1 MKRLTFLLIAGL
13 AACSW
18 LALGCGG
25 SLTFM
30 QDDDATAD
38 DDDVS
43 DDDDA
48 GDDDVTDDDDDD
60 VVSDCAGVE
69 AFFDFE
75 SDDGG
80 FSHDE
85 TNEGF
90 DDPWELGDPDG
101 QMCTSGDQCWTT
113 NLEGNYEDCNAGELL
128 SPVFDL
134 SACEGTSDEV
144 TLRFWHTYWFEQQP
158 SGIFYDG
165 GTIQLSADGGET
177 WVSHSPDPG
186 FPGVIQGN
194 FDECDGPGHDAY
206 GQQGWGE
213 VIPAGTWQEVTVELG
228 DDLRVEEFRFRF
240 LFGSDQGTTDD
251 GWTID
256 DVEIRVD

>member
-1 MKRLTFLLIAGL
+1 MKRLMFILFAGWL
-13 AACSW
+13 ACSW

-30 QDDDATAD
+30 HDDDATAD

-43 DDDDA
+43 DDDDDDA
-48 GDDDVTDDDDDD
+48 GDDDVADDDD
-60 VVSDCAGVE
+60 VVSDCMGVE
-69 AFFDFE
+69 ALFDFE

-85 TNEGF
+85 TNADF
-90 DDPWELGDPDG
+90 DDPWELGEP
-101 QMCTSGDQCWTT
+101 QTQICPSGDQCWAT
-113 NLEGNYEDCNAGELL
+113 NLEGNYDDCNAGELL

-134 SACEGTSDEV
+134 SVCEGTSDEV
-144 TLRFWHTYWFEQQP
+144 TLRFWHTYWFETAG
-158 SGIFYDG
+158 SGTLYDG
-165 GTIQLSADGGET
+165 GTIQLSADGGDT
-177 WVSHSPDPG
+177 WVTHSPEPG
-186 FPGVIQGN
+186 FTGTIAGN
-194 FDECDGPGHDAY
+194 FEECGGSSHELY
-206 GQQGWGE
+206 NQMGWGAY
-213 VIPAGTWQEVTVELG
+213 IPTGTWQEVVVELG

-256 DVEIRVD
+256 DVEIRVN